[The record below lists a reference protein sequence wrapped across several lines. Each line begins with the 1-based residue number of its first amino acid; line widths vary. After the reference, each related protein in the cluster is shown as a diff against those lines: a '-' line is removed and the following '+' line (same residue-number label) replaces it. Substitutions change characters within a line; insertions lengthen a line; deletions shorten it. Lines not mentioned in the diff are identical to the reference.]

1 MFCLTAQKAVF
12 LTLSIV
18 EWVKR
23 ISTLKNRLKDNVRV
37 SVIFIDQEEHM
48 EDALVEDADE
58 GRSSLR

>member
-58 GRSSLR
+58 GRSRLR

>member
-1 MFCLTAQKAVF
+1 VFCLTAQKAVF

-58 GRSSLR
+58 GRSRLR